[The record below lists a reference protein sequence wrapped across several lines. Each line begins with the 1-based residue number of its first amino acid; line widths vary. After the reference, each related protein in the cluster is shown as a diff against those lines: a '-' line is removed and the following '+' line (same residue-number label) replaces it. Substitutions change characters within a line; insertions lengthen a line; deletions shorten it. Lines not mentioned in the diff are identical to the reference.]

1 MPRRCWEWLF
11 AAMYREVWAARQAED
26 ARLREAQRQAEDVNA
41 RLAAK
46 RASLDGRARC
56 RYSHTRGAW
65 LQTVSPR
72 DMFDIQYAIVLCGGA
87 W

>member
-1 MPRRCWEWLF
+1 MPLRWWEWLF
-11 AAMYREVWAARQAED
+11 AAMYREVLAARQAED
-26 ARLREAQRQAEDVNA
+26 ARLREAKREADEVTA

-56 RYSHTRGAW
+56 RYSHARGTW
-65 LQTVSPR
+65 LKTVSPR
-72 DMFDIQYAIVLCGGA
+72 DVFDIQYAIALCGGA